1 MIVLRP
7 KLKSKYRP
15 PKVPKKLTT
24 PTKKVIISGFKP
36 PRELKMVFE

>member
-15 PKVPKKLTT
+15 PNVLKKLTT
-24 PTKKVIISGFKP
+24 PTKKVIISGDIP